1 MIPAVGWACLTQCGR
16 VLAVGAIAGLLFV
29 GATDVCTAKNV
40 LKKVDVNSNHVMI
53 NQTWPTV

>member
-29 GATDVCTAKNV
+29 GATDLSTAEHV
-40 LKKVDVNSNHVMI
+40 LKKL
-53 NQTWPTV
+53 